1 MVHTVSAGGSDCRY
15 LGRFGLVISQS
26 RCAKTKRAASRAEAA
41 LWNTQVETVA
51 VNASGH
57 TFNFTNRLAGIKIC
71 DSLLPREK
79 QMYRS
84 RITVSATAWFA
95 LVLLISSVSPA
106 QRQTESQRER
116 KPKEQAAAV
125 ENATPA
131 PKNEDPT
138 FKGMKY
144 RPIGP

>member
-15 LGRFGLVISQS
+15 LGRFGLVISLS

-71 DSLLPREK
+71 DS
-79 QMYRS
+79 
-84 RITVSATAWFA
+84 T
-95 LVLLISSVSPA
+95 SSPGEVESHILMPA
-106 QRQTESQRER
+106 RRFVKLKVCPDANGHCFYLRVPESSFR
-116 KPKEQAAAV
+116 AAC
-125 ENATPA
+125 
-131 PKNEDPT
+131 
-138 FKGMKY
+138 
-144 RPIGP
+144 

>member
-71 DSLLPREK
+71 DSTSSPGETNVSLECDGRQGSLARDCFVLGCDGPRAEAG
-79 QMYRS
+79 R
-84 RITVSATAWFA
+84 VSTGTK
-95 LVLLISSVSPA
+95 
-106 QRQTESQRER
+106 TER
-116 KPKEQAAAV
+116 AACS
-125 ENATPA
+125 
-131 PKNEDPT
+131 
-138 FKGMKY
+138 G
-144 RPIGP
+144 

>member
-26 RCAKTKRAASRAEAA
+26 RCAETKRAASRAEAT

-71 DSLLPREK
+71 DSTSYPGETNVSLYDHSTRNR
-79 QMYRS
+79 M
-84 RITVSATAWFA
+84 ICTVIALIFA
-95 LVLLISSVSPA
+95 CSVQP
-106 QRQTESQRER
+106 
-116 KPKEQAAAV
+116 
-125 ENATPA
+125 
-131 PKNEDPT
+131 
-138 FKGMKY
+138 
-144 RPIGP
+144 